1 MIGRTCGA
9 QVPETDQPTIIETL
23 ATRRAQTRWAN
34 FLAPALT
41 SAALTGAA
49 LTGATLTGAAVTG
62 AALIAMTGQAVAQ
75 TGQTLPPK
83 VAEILKR
90 VQIGRKDIALH
101 AQAIDASEPLLS
113 INAQEPFVLA
123 STAKLIT
130 TLSALELLGPTFR
143 WQTSAH
149 LGTPLRKGRID
160 GDLTLV
166 GGGDPLLN
174 DQQLLSW
181 FGKMQKRGLREIGGD
196 IVIDRQA
203 FRLTA
208 KDFANTPKPSWDNP
222 HHANPDAFLLNEGQF
237 DVLLRNGARGL
248 EVSLR
253 PELPAIK
260 LDVQIQVSSLACADR
275 KKPISADWRADDSSI
290 VLSGEWSK
298 DCNPHSVAIAPW
310 SNAELSA
317 QTVAMLWRKAGGVLE
332 GSVVEHVNN
341 VPSNNVPPK
350 EVTPARIMRT
360 SVRPVSRKA
369 WMVFE
374 SAPLLEVIRPI
385 NKWSNNVVSRQ
396 LFLSLSAEF
405 PKRVASS
412 ESAQQSLVNWLATR
426 GLNTTEMKLENGSGL
441 SREERGQALVLA
453 RLLIEAWS
461 SPIGRSLLDSMSIV
475 GVDGTMAG
483 RLKSSPVA
491 GHAFIKTGSLNAVR
505 AVAGFVRSKSG
516 KNYAVV
522 ANINHEDAHLALP
535 AIDAFIEWVYI
546 NG

>member
-1 MIGRTCGA
+1 M
-9 QVPETDQPTIIETL
+9 D
-23 ATRRAQTRWAN
+23 
-34 FLAPALT
+34 FLARE
-41 SAALTGAA
+41 LTGAA
-49 LTGATLTGAAVTG
+49 LTGAALFSSAGSAVAQSTDPRT
-62 AALIAMTGQAVAQ
+62 IPTQAVASPSGAAPPAAMPIRESQ
-75 TGQTLPPK
+75 ILPPR

-90 VQIGRKDIALH
+90 AQIGRKDIALH
-101 AQAIDASEPLLS
+101 AQAIDAGEPLLS

-130 TLSALELLGPTFR
+130 TLSALELLGPAFR
-143 WQTSAH
+143 WQTAAY
-149 LGTPLRKGRID
+149 LGTPLRQGRID

-181 FGKMQKRGLREIGGD
+181 FGKMQKRGLREIAGN

-237 DVLLRNGARGL
+237 EVLLRNGARGL
-248 EVSLR
+248 DVSLR

-260 LDVQIQVSSLACADR
+260 LDLQIQASSLACADR
-275 KKPISADWRADDSSI
+275 KRPISADWRAEDSSI

-298 DCNPHSVAIAPW
+298 DCNLQSVTIAPW

-317 QTVAMLWRKAGGVLE
+317 QTVAMLWRKAGGVLD
-332 GSVVEHVNN
+332 GSVIEHVNN
-341 VPSNNVPPK
+341 VAAK
-350 EVTPARIMRT
+350 EVTSANDVTPAKIAKY
-360 SVRPVSRKA
+360 SERPLNRKA

-374 SAPLLEVIRPI
+374 SAPLVAVIRPI

-426 GLNTTEMKLENGSGL
+426 GLNTAEMKLENGSGL

-461 SPIGRSLLDSMSIV
+461 SPIGRTLLDSMSIV

-491 GHAFIKTGSLNAVR
+491 GNAFIKTGSLNAVR
-505 AVAGFVRSKSG
+505 AVAGFVLSKSG

-522 ANINHEDAHLALP
+522 ANINHEDAQRALS
-535 AIDAFIEWVYI
+535 AIDAFIEWVYL